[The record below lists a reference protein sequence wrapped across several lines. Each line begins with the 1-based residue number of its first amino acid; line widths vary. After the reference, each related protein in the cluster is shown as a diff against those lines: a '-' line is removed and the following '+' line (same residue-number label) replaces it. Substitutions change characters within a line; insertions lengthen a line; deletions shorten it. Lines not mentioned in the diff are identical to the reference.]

1 MALHA
6 DDGPLHWLV
15 RKLLR
20 RGEQAVRLRAAA
32 AAPLAAA
39 WAACPAVASCY
50 LEEFR
55 SLLLDG
61 QTDISEATASD
72 IVPVRRLNHPCCSHA
87 RSALYCGWM
96 TRVRLDD

>member
-39 WAACPAVASCY
+39 WASCPAVASCY

-61 QTDISEATASD
+61 QTDINEATASD
-72 IVPVRRLNHPCCSHA
+72 IVPVWRFEPTLLPICLLGSVR
-87 RSALYCGWM
+87 
-96 TRVRLDD
+96 RLDDKSSVE